1 MAISLRKIGT
11 SSSAKLE
18 EPSTKLSLEMIGSS
32 FQSKMVTVVDDHRD
46 KKKMPMNN
54 NNPVPHIDLTLE
66 DDDDDDD
73 DDLPVQKKVIEV
85 GGGSSSRGGNEGR
98 RAIPLAPN
106 SRRSVQEIMERRRI
120 NRVIS
125 NRLSA
130 KRSRVKKNEYVAE
143 MERQA
148 KHLETKINMLH
159 PQVLAFQHHRR
170 LLLIEQNEMK
180 FRMALVEHDRL
191 LKERKT
197 EKMKEEIMRL
207 LEFKK
212 RQEQIRA
219 EEMKTWGADI
229 SLMSPNPDPA
239 DPSKPTVIASTSS
252 PVKG

>member
-1 MAISLRKIGT
+1 MASLRKIGT

-18 EPSTKLSLEMIGSS
+18 EPSTKLSLGMLGSS
-32 FQSKMVTVVDDHRD
+32 FQSKMVTVVDDHRE

-54 NNPVPHIDLTLE
+54 NNPIFHIDLTL
-66 DDDDDDD
+66 DDDD
-73 DDLPVQKKVIEV
+73 DDLPVEKKVIEV
-85 GGGSSSRGGNEGR
+85 GGGSSSRGGSEGR

-106 SRRSVQEIMERRRI
+106 SRRSVREIMERRRI
-120 NRVIS
+120 NRV
-125 NRLSA
+125 SA
-130 KRSRVKKNEYVAE
+130 KRSRAKKNEYVAE

-148 KHLETKINMLH
+148 IYLETKITMLH
-159 PQVLAFQHHRR
+159 PQVMAFQHQRR

-191 LKERKT
+191 LKERKM

-207 LEFKK
+207 LEIKK
-212 RQEQIRA
+212 RQEQIRV

-229 SLMSPNPDPA
+229 SLISPNPNPA
-239 DPSKPTVIASTSS
+239 GPAKPLVIASTSS